1 MNITVQQS
9 SHLQINQFV
18 EEATKTGSLLS
29 TPKRLLNQ
37 ESWRFWSCP
46 MSTPIGTCWLS
57 FLMGKPSQKTFPRDL
72 KVWTLQVSEPM
83 PMSRPLEL
91 TSSSTNLK
99 LKFKRDIKEQIEQ
112 LGVMDLKQ
120 MLSIWF
126 FPISSSLST
135 TSSSRPPCL
144 PTKWSIEECRSF
156 PKLSYF
162 QSGARNCKS
171 LDVHNPPA
179 FVDESDVVRDFNS
192 CS

>member
-1 MNITVQQS
+1 M
-9 SHLQINQFV
+9 QIHPWYLRGKHSVCLLSEYLISDLTNLIR
-18 EEATKTGSLLS
+18 SLL
-29 TPKRLLNQ
+29 LMLVF
-37 ESWRFWSCP
+37 SWSSKVCKTSQDKTACP
-46 MSTPIGTCWLS
+46 YS
-57 FLMGKPSQKTFPRDL
+57 
-72 KVWTLQVSEPM
+72 
-83 PMSRPLEL
+83 L
-91 TSSSTNLK
+91 TSSTNLK
-99 LKFKRDIKEQIEQ
+99 LKFKRDFKEQIEQ

-156 PKLSYF
+156 PKLNYF

-179 FVDESDVVRDFNS
+179 FVQESDVVRDFNS

>member
-46 MSTPIGTCWLS
+46 VSTPIGTCWLS

-99 LKFKRDIKEQIEQ
+99 LKFKRDFKEQIEQ
-112 LGVMDLKQ
+112 LGVRDLKQ

-135 TSSSRPPCL
+135 TSSSILTTLFADKVVDRTMQEFSQVELLAVRSQELQVFGCPQPPC
-144 PTKWSIEECRSF
+144 CCGR
-156 PKLSYF
+156 
-162 QSGARNCKS
+162 
-171 LDVHNPPA
+171 
-179 FVDESDVVRDFNS
+179 VRCCQRF
-192 CS
+192 